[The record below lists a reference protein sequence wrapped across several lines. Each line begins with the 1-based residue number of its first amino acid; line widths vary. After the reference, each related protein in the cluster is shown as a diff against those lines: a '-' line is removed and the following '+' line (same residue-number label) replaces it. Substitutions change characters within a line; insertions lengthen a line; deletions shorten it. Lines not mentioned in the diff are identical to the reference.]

1 MGENNRF
8 CHNKNGLKKQDPLK
22 KMVKKGF
29 KNGKKQ
35 GVTSKKMNI
44 VMQKMHY
51 NTRHLCNMHIKAAD
65 IPMRFGEMC

>member
-22 KMVKKGF
+22 KMVKKAL
-29 KNGKKQ
+29 KMVKSKELHPKK
-35 GVTSKKMNI
+35 KNI

-51 NTRHLCNMHIKAAD
+51 NTRHLCNMHIKTAD
-65 IPMRFGEMC
+65 VPMRFSEMC